1 MNELYQFSFDKE
13 KKLLYWEW
21 LKQTRKS
28 SWEEMQEALLTYL
41 NAIKENL
48 PEKIIINEQNLNFIW
63 IPDYQ
68 KWVDDHISAEALKYA
83 TKKTAFVKSEDVFQ
97 AVSVEQ
103 LVTEEATSKLNFKMF
118 DNLADAQKWVKQ

>member
-28 SWEEMQEALLTYL
+28 SWESMQEALLTYL

-68 KWVDDHISAEALKYA
+68 QWVDENISAKVLEYD

-103 LVTEEATSKLNFKMF
+103 LVTEYATSKLNFRMF
-118 DNLADAQKWVKQ
+118 DNLADAQEWVK